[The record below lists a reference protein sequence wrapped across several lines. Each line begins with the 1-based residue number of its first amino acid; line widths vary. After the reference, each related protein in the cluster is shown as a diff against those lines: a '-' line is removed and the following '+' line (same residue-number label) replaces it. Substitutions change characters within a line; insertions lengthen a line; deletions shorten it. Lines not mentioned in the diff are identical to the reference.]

1 MDEGKATRGQGAP
14 LAGVAAMLALV
25 VVGLSMTSL
34 ADPASSL
41 AAPEPPQFAAPDSE
55 NALKATEQTTTTI
68 FLPFVSRPEGITP
81 ALWTGEYYANPD
93 LEGTPAYTT
102 TERRVDYDWGQDA
115 PDGLPD
121 DFFSIRWTGYWHFE
135 AGEYTTLLYADE
147 GMRLWLD
154 DQQLIDA
161 WQPGLGSHQATFTV
175 ETAGLH
181 RLKLEYFENQG
192 DAAISL
198 HWRRTDLYPLWHGD
212 YYSEPWVE
220 DGWVYAQTDDSIQ
233 FDWGL
238 GCPVGL
244 PCDSFSIA
252 WEATPVF
259 EPGLYRIY
267 LYADEG
273 YQLFFDENLVKEGG
287 WDDGQPGGGED
298 DFYQVTFA
306 NTAYHQINYNF
317 HDRGGPAEA
326 RLWVEYLEHPDWTA
340 QYYEN
345 MNLEGTPTLTKSE
358 ETVFYDWGFESPR
371 PALPSDHFSIRWS
384 GQRYFHSGCYRFGLF
399 ADDGVRLWVDGEKLV
414 DQWHDGRSEYHSLVT
429 YLAAGYHTVV
439 IEYYENT
446 GEAEIRFWWE

>member
-1 MDEGKATRGQGAP
+1 MEKGGAP
-14 LAGVAAMLALV
+14 GVPSGPLVGLAVTVALVLVSLALAG
-25 VVGLSMTSL
+25 LSDLS
-34 ADPASSL
+34 PSL
-41 AAPEPPQFAAPDSE
+41 AAPELLLSPAANDE
-55 NALKATEQTTTTI
+55 IALAATEQTTATI
-68 FLPFVSRPEGITP
+68 FLPFASRPAPITP
-81 ALWTGEYYANPD
+81 NRWQGEYYANPNLD
-93 LEGTPAYTT
+93 GAPAYTT
-102 TERRVDYDWGQDA
+102 EERRVDYDWGQGA
-115 PDGLPD
+115 PNGLPTN
-121 DFFSIRWTGYWHFE
+121 FFSIRWTGYWHFE
-135 AGEYTTLLYADE
+135 AGEYTALLYADD
-147 GMRLWLD
+147 GLRLWLD
-154 DQQLIDA
+154 EQQLIDA
-161 WQPGLGSHQATFTV
+161 WQPGLGSHHATFTV

-198 HWRRTDLYPLWHGD
+198 RWRRTDLYPLWHGD
-212 YYSEPWVE
+212 YYNQPWVE

-238 GCPVGL
+238 DCPINL

-273 YQLFFDENLVKEGG
+273 YQLFLDGSKVKEGG
-287 WDDGQPGGGED
+287 WNDGQPGGGED
-298 DFYQVTFA
+298 DYYERTFA
-306 NTAYHQINYNF
+306 NTAYHKVTYNF

-326 RLWVEYLEHPDWTA
+326 RLWIEYLAHPDWTA
-340 QYYEN
+340 EYYEN

-358 ETVFYDWGFESPR
+358 ETIFYDWAWDNPR
-371 PALPSDHFSIRWS
+371 PAIPPDHFSIRWS

-399 ADDGVRLWVDGEKLV
+399 ADDGVRLWVDGEKLI
-414 DQWHDGRSEYHSLVT
+414 DQWHDGRGEYHSLVT
-429 YLAAGYHTVV
+429 YLSAGYHDVV